1 MISEC
6 FYFEVFLMGVSFLQ
20 FFSVLVIV
28 FTAEIKSIM
37 NEISPFG
44 VGGVFF
50 RCEVEAHLVAPDST
64 RLRYCSASGV
74 SFRLWRIPYLKNR
87 LDSGGVK
94 IEVDRAPSLI
104 CFNSS

>member
-1 MISEC
+1 
-6 FYFEVFLMGVSFLQ
+6 
-20 FFSVLVIV
+20 
-28 FTAEIKSIM
+28 M

-50 RCEVEAHLVAPDST
+50 WCELEAHLVAPDNTMFRYRCASIVS
-64 RLRYCSASGV
+64 LRYL
-74 SFRLWRIPYLKNR
+74 RMPYLKSR
-87 LDSGGVK
+87 FDSGGVK